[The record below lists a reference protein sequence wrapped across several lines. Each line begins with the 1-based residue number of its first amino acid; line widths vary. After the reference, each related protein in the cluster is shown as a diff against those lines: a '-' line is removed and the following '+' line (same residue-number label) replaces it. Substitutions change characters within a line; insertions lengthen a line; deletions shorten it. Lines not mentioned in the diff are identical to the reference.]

1 MKSPGSLLL
10 LTLCCLLL
18 AKALCDSDIQ
28 HADPT
33 SQQQLD
39 EDQLQDEND
48 PIKLTNS
55 SETARS
61 LMIDDSTFNDSF
73 MTDQLLHEGM
83 EEESAD
89 ESPFIFND
97 PLLLPPFEHFPP
109 EDAFPPVFGAIS
121 ALEPD
126 RYPSAK
132 HGQEGFVPVPRKIG
146 SRLRDSFFTSS
157 VIDDLKIAAPS
168 ALLKVQFPNHAT
180 VCLGNHLSFID
191 TMLEPSLNW
200 PAAVSLRPSVTIAGK
215 RKQLRPLYTIIMVD
229 PDVPIFTGQFVHMLK
244 VNVPGAGSR
253 GHTVIPYTPPVPILP
268 AKNKPPSRF
277 VHRYIQLIFAQNKVI
292 QPEHAKDYLLGESLA
307 FKLSKFIK
315 AFVLDPVPVAGNFFY
330 GSMYA
335 RSKVVC

>member
-1 MKSPGSLLL
+1 MKSPSSLF

-18 AKALCDSDIQ
+18 AKALCDNESQHAASKDQEIQ
-28 HADPT
+28 HDLP
-33 SQQQLD
+33 D
-39 EDQLQDEND
+39 ESDLS
-48 PIKLTNS
+48 KLTNTT

-61 LMIDDSTFNDSF
+61 IMVDDLTFNESF
-73 MTDQLLHEGM
+73 IPDQLLHEDETGY
-83 EEESAD
+83 ES
-89 ESPFIFND
+89 SVMMSD
-97 PLLLPPFEHFPP
+97 PLFLAPLEQLPPQDIFR
-109 EDAFPPVFGAIS
+109 PVLPTMGPF
-121 ALEPD
+121 EPD
-126 RYPSAK
+126 RFPSAK
-132 HGQEGFVPVPRKIG
+132 HGQEGFVPVPRRIG

-157 VIDDLKIAAPS
+157 VIDDLKIASPR

-200 PAAVSLRPSVTIAGK
+200 PAASSPRPSVMMAGK
-215 RKQLRPLYTIIMVD
+215 RRQLRPLYTIIMVD

-277 VHRYIQLIFAQNKVI
+277 VHRYIHLVFAQNKVI

-315 AFVLDPVPVAGNFFY
+315 AFALDPVPEAGNFFY